1 MVATLPIELLT
12 PGEMAR
18 ADALA
23 VAAGVPSLDL
33 MEAAGRAVAT
43 EIARRWEQRPALV
56 LCGPG
61 NNGGDG
67 FVVARHLA
75 AAGWPVAV
83 ALLGERDR
91 LAGDA
96 AIMAGRWQGP
106 IDRAGPDCLAGRQLI
121 VDGLFG
127 AGLARDLDDETAMLV
142 RQVNGSGIPVVAIDL
157 PSGIDGTT
165 GAMRGA
171 AINAALT
178 VTFFRLKPGHLLL
191 PGRDHCGETV
201 VVDIGIPEAALD
213 AIGPRLLRNDPRLW
227 RACLTLPQ
235 AAHKYQRG

>member
-1 MVATLPIELLT
+1 MVATMPTELLT
-12 PGEMAR
+12 PSDMAR

-23 VAAGVPSLDL
+23 VAAGVASLDL
-33 MEAAGRAVAT
+33 MEAAGRAVAQA
-43 EIARRWEQRPALV
+43 IMRRWERRPALV

-67 FVVARHLA
+67 FVVARHLGA
-75 AAGWPVAV
+75 NGWPVEV

-96 AIMAGRWQGP
+96 AVMAERWQGP
-106 IDRAGPDCLAGRQLI
+106 IGRAAPASLAGRQLV

-127 AGLARDLDDETAMLV
+127 AGLSRDLDDGAAALV
-142 RQVNGSGIPVVAIDL
+142 KHVNDSGVPVVAIDL
-157 PSGIDGTT
+157 PSGIDGST
-165 GAMRGA
+165 GAVRGA

-178 VTFFRLKPGHLLL
+178 VTFFRLKPGHLLV

-201 VVDIGIPEAALD
+201 VVDIGIPPAVLD
-213 AIGPRLLRNDPRLW
+213 AIRSLIFRNDPGLQNR
-227 RACLTLPQ
+227 
-235 AAHKYQRG
+235 